1 VIYGLVQDTRFSV
14 LVAAIFHISVNF
26 INLFVSDV
34 TYEPSLWVISATVW
48 AIVAAIFMLLKRE
61 LYLGSK

>member
-1 VIYGLVQDTRFSV
+1 M

-26 INLFVSDV
+26 INLLVSDV